1 MKEMVEC
8 VGKEWRRL
16 WSVFFLEWRRIS
28 SVLVRCVGRGGLCWY
43 GMKEEVVECVGKEW
57 RRCWG
62 VFVRNGGDGGVC

>member
-1 MKEMVEC
+1 M
-8 VGKEWRRL
+8 
-16 WSVFFLEWRRIS
+16 
-28 SVLVRCVGRGGLCWY
+28 LVRCIGRGGMCWY